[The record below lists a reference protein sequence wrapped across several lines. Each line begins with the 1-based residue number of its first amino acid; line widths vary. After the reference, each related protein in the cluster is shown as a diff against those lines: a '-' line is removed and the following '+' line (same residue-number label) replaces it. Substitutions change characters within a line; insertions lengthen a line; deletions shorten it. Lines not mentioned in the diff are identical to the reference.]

1 MNTRTRIPHT
11 LNLLIA
17 LVFVAG
23 CSGSSDSGT
32 ENTEVTFRAVGTL
45 AQDCNANPGNC
56 PTGVATGNQMIFDL
70 TLDNGSKDLN
80 ARAWTYDTLK
90 RVVVRIGPTYVMII
104 DPARLNWLDVEG
116 SFTTDAAGNING
128 VPVDWYQKWQ
138 AGTQML
144 DADGNAVLEWEVDER
159 LYYLVN
165 TRVFL
170 RSTEDHFSSPQHWTI
185 LP

>member
-128 VPVDWYQKWQ
+128 VPGRWNQEWR

-144 DADGNAVLEWEVDER
+144 DVDGSPVMQWIV
-159 LYYLVN
+159 
-165 TRVFL
+165 
-170 RSTEDHFSSPQHWTI
+170 EDQLWYFPDVKVMFSAQFHFSSPQHWTI

>member
-128 VPVDWYQKWQ
+128 VPVRWDQEWQ

-144 DADGNAVLEWEVDER
+144 DVDGNPVMKWTVNHKLW
-159 LYYLVN
+159 YYPDFKVI
-165 TRVFL
+165 F
-170 RSTEDHFSSPQHWTI
+170 SAEGQFSSPQHWTI